1 MGKLTG
7 TKLLGAVAGAVIG
20 LLVAPAAAHV
30 PVFSDGLAKGPQTA
44 IQVNDV
50 TISRVVYHEV
60 TDGREQLWITFQ
72 GQAGLEVPFRLGV
85 PMIDR
90 LSAYR
95 PALAV
100 LGPGLPPVDLPFAI
114 PEGLGG
120 VVMEAQPDAE
130 LEVFHEH
137 FTGTQSWIVGD
148 LDLTLPADGRYYAV
162 AYVPS
167 EQTGKLWV
175 AMGDREVFGADDILG
190 LPATI
195 NRVRAFHEVP
205 QSPVPCFVP
214 LFGAIALAAFIVRF
228 HRERLH
234 GADPCGAASGCV
246 DPARPE

>member
-1 MGKLTG
+1 MRKLTG
-7 TKLLGAVAGAVIG
+7 NKLPGAVTGAVIS
-20 LLVAPAAAHV
+20 LLVVAPAAAHV
-30 PVFSDGLAKGPQTA
+30 PVFSDGSATGPQSA
-44 IQVNDV
+44 IQVDDV

-60 TDGREQLWITFQ
+60 TDGRQQLWITFA

-100 LGPGLPPVDLPFAI
+100 LGPGLPPVDLAFDV

-120 VVMEAQPDAE
+120 VILEAQPDAE
-130 LEVFHEH
+130 LTVFHEH

-148 LDLTLPADGRYYAV
+148 LDLTLPADGRYYVV

-167 EQTGKLWV
+167 AEPGKLWV
-175 AMGDREVFGADDILG
+175 AMGDREVFGADDIVG

-214 LFGAIALAAFIVRF
+214 LFGAIALAATVI
-228 HRERLH
+228 RLH
-234 GADPCGAASGCV
+234 RGRSARGGSGAHQPRSG
-246 DPARPE
+246 